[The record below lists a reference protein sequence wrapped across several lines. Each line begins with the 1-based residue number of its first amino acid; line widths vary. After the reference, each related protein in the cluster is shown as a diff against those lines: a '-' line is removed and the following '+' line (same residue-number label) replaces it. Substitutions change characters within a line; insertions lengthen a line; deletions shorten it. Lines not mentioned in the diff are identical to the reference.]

1 MTETIVNDI
10 KAAGGIITLED
21 LLRYTPVLNES
32 PLKINVG
39 EYTMHFPDAP
49 SSGPVL
55 ALILNIV
62 NGYNF
67 SSSSVS
73 TTEKKTLTYHRII
86 EAFRFAFAK
95 RSRLGDP
102 RYLNITDQVGL

>member
-1 MTETIVNDI
+1 MLYANLFMMSWDDP
-10 KAAGGIITLED
+10 GGIITLED
-21 LLRYTPVLNES
+21 LSGYTPELNES

-62 NGYNF
+62 DGEC
-67 SSSSVS
+67 V
-73 TTEKKTLTYHRII
+73 
-86 EAFRFAFAK
+86 FRC
-95 RSRLGDP
+95 
-102 RYLNITDQVGL
+102 VG